1 MTNRALPFI
10 VSSRT
15 GLLPKLAAIGLCCSL
30 WGCNGTD
37 STAGKNTGAAGSGS
51 APASDAADLE
61 KFEVNTELQ
70 GKVLVD
76 GSSTVFP
83 ISEAA
88 ASEFAKR
95 YPNVNIPVGSSGTG
109 NGFERFITGQI
120 EVSDA
125 SRPIKQDEF
134 LKAKEAGVDFVEVP
148 VAYDGLTIVV
158 HKANT
163 WVDQLTVDELKKIFT
178 EQGMAKNWSD
188 VRAGWPENP
197 IQIFAPGTASGTFDY
212 FKEVVA
218 GKEGELRSDMSTSE
232 DDNVL
237 VTGVS
242 GSPHSIGFFG
252 VAYFEANSDKLKAV
266 PIVNPKTS
274 SAVMPT
280 PANIESGEYS
290 PFSRPLFIY
299 VAASKMGRPDVKRFV
314 QFYVEHAATLAQQTG
329 YVALPQEIYD
339 RALKNIKAKA
349 TGTHYLT
356 AEGEKRSG
364 SVMDVFQDAN
374 RTSF

>member
-1 MTNRALPFI
+1 MT
-10 VSSRT
+10 SRT
-15 GLLPKLAAIGLCCSL
+15 LPSIALSRFGFLPKLATIGLCCTL

-37 STAGKNTGAAGSGS
+37 STADTKPAGAGSGS
-51 APASDAADLE
+51 APASHSGDQE

-70 GKVLVD
+70 GKILVD

-125 SRPIKQDEF
+125 SRPIKHDEF

-158 HKANT
+158 HKDNT
-163 WVDQLTVDELKKIFT
+163 WVDQLTVEELKKIFT
-178 EQGMAKNWSD
+178 EKGMAKNWSD
-188 VRAGWPENP
+188 VRAGWPENA

-218 GKEGELRSDMSTSE
+218 GKEDELRSDMSTSE

-242 GSPHSIGFFG
+242 GSPQAIGFFG
-252 VAYFEANSDKLKAV
+252 VAYFEANADKLKAV
-266 PIVNPKTS
+266 PVVNPLTS
-274 SAVMPT
+274 TAVSPTSAT
-280 PANIESGEYS
+280 IESGEYA

-314 QFYVEHAATLAQQTG
+314 QFYIEHAATLAKQTG

-339 RALKNIKAKA
+339 RALKNVQAKNS
-349 TGTHYLT
+349 GTHYLS

-364 SVMDVFQDAN
+364 SVMDVYQDAN
-374 RTSF
+374 RTPF